1 MPKLTRLV
9 PMLRAADLRQTIDF
23 YTRILDFALLNAWP
37 ADKPTWC
44 CLARDAVEIMFTT
57 GDDLAQIAQPKMT
70 GVLYLNTDEV
80 LALHARIKDHVT
92 IRWGLEIY
100 HYGMHEFAIE
110 DCDGYTLSFG
120 QATDLAAT
128 CPAE

>member
-9 PMLRAADLRQTIDF
+9 PMFRAADLRQTIDF

-44 CLARDAVEIMFTT
+44 CLGRDAVEIMFTT
-57 GDDLAQIAQPKMT
+57 GDNPDPPKMT
-70 GVLYLNTDEV
+70 GVLYLNTDDV
-80 LALHARIKDHVT
+80 LALHARIKAQVT
-92 IRWGLEIY
+92 IRWGPEIY

-110 DCDGYTLSFG
+110 DCNGYTLSFG
-120 QATDLAAT
+120 QPTDLPAT
-128 CPAE
+128 CGAD